1 MNCSVG
7 RQNRD
12 VTYRPSI
19 VPGPA
24 VPVWG
29 LWHQSGWIQAS
40 VWLVIS
46 YVALGEI
53 TFLKLMFVHL

>member
-1 MNCSVG
+1 MI
-7 RQNRD
+7 
-12 VTYRPSI
+12 YRPSI
-19 VPGPA
+19 APGPA

-53 TFLKLMFVHL
+53 TFLSDSPMKWEG